1 MSKFKDFLI
10 DLSIKHYKPVAFAV
24 VLFTLITGAFLPF
37 VVIDTDPENM
47 LEKNEPVRVFHN
59 ESKKEFNLSETIV
72 LGVINER
79 DPDGVFNPA
88 TLKHVYEL
96 TEYARTLRWEDK
108 EHPGRSSGVIEVD
121 MVAPS
126 LVDHMAQAGPGSI
139 RFEWLMAGPP
149 QTREEALAIRDKALS
164 NPLLKGQ
171 MISEDGRA
179 LCIYLPLTDKLLS
192 YRIYQELNRK
202 IKEIGGSEEY
212 YIAGLPVAESAIG
225 VEMFNQ
231 MTIAAP
237 LTMMVILGLLLF
249 FFRKWV
255 LVILP
260 LIVATVSVVSAMGL
274 MIAFGFPVHILSSM
288 LPIFLMP
295 IAICDTIHILSDFF
309 ESYTK
314 EKGRAGTIRDVME
327 TLFAP
332 IFYTSLTTAAGFLS
346 LVMTSIPP
354 ARVFGIFVAVGV
366 MIAWVV
372 TILLIP
378 AYVMMIPERMFES
391 FGQIA
396 REKGKSTLLARL
408 LQKTGGFAHRHAK
421 LILGMMVL
429 IVVVAVWGISQIN
442 VNDNYAKRFTTGH
455 PIREADS
462 ALNKHFGG
470 TYTAYLVLEGN
481 KGGKPTGR
489 DIERIDR
496 GMMKFA
502 AKIEGR
508 QEAAGKLLAELRV
521 KLKELGRKA
530 GTLESFL
537 DAVTGFIEEKSK
549 TASEGD
555 LFVLHELDGFFG
567 VERERLKTFKR
578 PEVLEYLA
586 GLQAHLE
593 RTGLVGKTTS
603 VADVVRK
610 VNQEMIDGKRENFR
624 VPGSLQGVSE
634 CYMQFQQSHRPGDLW
649 HMITPDFMRA
659 NIRVQFNRGDSTQTA
674 KAVEAVKAYIKSFK
688 PPVELS
694 HRWAG
699 LHYVN
704 LVFQDKMFT
713 GMLGSFIGSFII
725 VFILMI
731 VLFRSLPWAAACMI
745 PLTFTIAA
753 IYGATGIAGK
763 DYDMPVAVLSAISLG
778 IAIDFA
784 IHFLE
789 RSRQMFRETGSW
801 AQTVPKVFGEP
812 ALAIS
817 RNVLVVALGFL
828 PLMVARL
835 VPYKTTSVLLFG
847 ILLFSG
853 LVTLSCLPA
862 VLTVFEKL
870 FFGKE
875 ASKSKKDR
883 SDLEKCERGGKHVI

>member
-1 MSKFKDFLI
+1 MSRLKNILI
-10 DLSIKHYKPVAFAV
+10 DLSVKHYKLVAAAV
-24 VLFTLITGAFLPF
+24 VLFTLVAGSFLPL
-37 VVIDTDPENM
+37 VTIDTDPENM

-59 ESKKEFNLSETIV
+59 ESKKEFGLSETIV
-72 LGVINER
+72 LGVINED
-79 DPDGVFNPA
+79 DPDGVFNPV
-88 TLKHVYEL
+88 TLKHIYEL
-96 TEYARTLRWEDK
+96 TEYAKTLRWEDK

-126 LVDHMAQAGPGSI
+126 LVDHMAQDGPGSI
-139 RFEWLMAGPP
+139 RFEWLMARPP

-171 MISEDGRA
+171 MISEDGKA

-202 IKEIGGSEEY
+202 IREIGGKEEY
-212 YIAGLPVAESAIG
+212 HIAGLPVAESAIG

-231 MTIAAP
+231 MTVAAP
-237 LTMMVILGLLLF
+237 LTMAVILGLLLI
-249 FFRKWV
+249 FFRKWA

-260 LIVATVSVVSAMGL
+260 LVVATVSVMSAMGL

-314 EKGRAGTIRDVME
+314 EKGRARTIKEVMGA
-327 TLFAP
+327 LFAP
-332 IFYTSLTTAAGFLS
+332 ILYTSLTTAAGFLS
-346 LVMTSIPP
+346 LVTTSIPP

-372 TILLIP
+372 TIFLIP
-378 AYVMMIPERMFES
+378 AYVMMIPERTLEN
-391 FGQIA
+391 FGQSA
-396 REKGKSTLLARL
+396 KQRERGAWLAKL
-408 LQKTGGFAHRHAK
+408 LQATGSFAYRRAK
-421 LILGMMVL
+421 PILCAMVL
-429 IVVVAVWGISQIN
+429 VIAVAVWGISQIN

-455 PIREADS
+455 PIREADR
-462 ALNKHFGG
+462 ALNRHFGG
-470 TYTAYLVLEGN
+470 TYTAYLVLEGYN
-481 KGGKPTGR
+481 GGKPTGQ

-496 GMMKFA
+496 GMSEYA
-502 AKIEGR
+502 ARIDGHR
-508 QEAAGKLLAELRV
+508 EAADRLVAELRA
-521 KLKELGRKA
+521 KLPGFGQKA
-530 GTLESFL
+530 GTLEAFL
-537 DAVTGFIEEKSK
+537 DSVTGYIEERSK
-549 TASEGD
+549 TVSGGD
-555 LFVLHELDGFFG
+555 LYVLQELAGFFG
-567 VERERLKTFKR
+567 VERERLRIFKR

-586 GLQAHLE
+586 GLQANLE
-593 RTGLVGKTTS
+593 RTGFVGKTTS

-610 VNQEMIDGKRENFR
+610 VNQEMIDGKQENFR
-624 VPGSLQGVSE
+624 VPGNLQGVSE
-634 CYMQFQQSHRPGDLW
+634 CYMQFQQGHRPGDLW

-659 NIRVQFNRGDSTQTA
+659 NVWVQFTRGDSTQTA
-674 KAVEAVKAYIKSFK
+674 KAVEAVEAYIKKNK

-704 LVFQDKMFT
+704 LVFQNRMFT

-731 VLFRSLPWAAACMI
+731 ILFRSLPWAAACMI

-789 RSRQMFRETGSW
+789 RSRQIFRVTGSW
-801 AQTVPKVFGEP
+801 ARTVPKVFGEP

-828 PLMVARL
+828 PLMVAQL

-847 ILLFSG
+847 ILFFSG

-875 ASKSKKDR
+875 PSKAK
-883 SDLEKCERGGKHVI
+883 EGGPGKEGIEAEGMEH